1 MKTCPNCAE
10 EIQDDAKK
18 CRHCQSWL
26 PTSSAGTNAPAY
38 FGLSIFLIILLTLVE
53 AMPQSQISSYGEGF
67 VIFLIALPIVLLLLP
82 WLLAK
87 MWNAVL
93 CPKFGIPEINYQWA
107 VVMMAIAWLLF

>member
-18 CRHCQSWL
+18 CRYCHSWL
-26 PTSSAGTNAPAY
+26 PTTTSGTNAPAY
-38 FGLSIFLIILLTLVE
+38 FGLSIFLITLLTFIR
-53 AMPQSQISSYGEGF
+53 AMPKSQISSFGEGF
-67 VIFLIALPIVLLLLP
+67 VAFLIVLPIVLLLVP

-93 CPKFGIPEINYQWA
+93 CPKFGIPEISYQWA
-107 VVMMAIAWLLF
+107 IVMMAIACLLF